1 MKPSAFFYVPLTLP
15 SPPFWGRGL
24 RRELSRTIKVRGHEL
39 SIRRSIIY
47 MNINNMV
54 KSENFPLTFLGVQN
68 FVIPVKTGIQTCP
81 CENREPNAWIPA
93 PRSGRGQ
100 VSQE

>member
-1 MKPSAFFYVPLTLP
+1 MHLLSFAKVMEPRAFFYVPLTLP

-47 MNINNMV
+47 TNINNYVLLYNVMEYLI
-54 KSENFPLTFLGVQN
+54 SEDIL
-68 FVIPVKTGIQTCP
+68 
-81 CENREPNAWIPA
+81 
-93 PRSGRGQ
+93 
-100 VSQE
+100 

>member
-1 MKPSAFFYVPLTLP
+1 MESSAFFYFPLTLP

-47 MNINNMV
+47 TNINNDIV
-54 KSENFPLTFLGVQN
+54 T
-68 FVIPVKTGIQTCP
+68 
-81 CENREPNAWIPA
+81 
-93 PRSGRGQ
+93 
-100 VSQE
+100 

>member
-1 MKPSAFFYVPLTLP
+1 MEPSAFFYVPLTLP

-47 MNINNMV
+47 TNLNNY
-54 KSENFPLTFLGVQN
+54 NNGLNDQN
-68 FVIPVKTGIQTCP
+68 
-81 CENREPNAWIPA
+81 EPNDINACLPV
-93 PRSGRGQ
+93 GR
-100 VSQE
+100 VS